1 MKSKIIFSIIIASM
15 LLFTFT
21 SCVQNNKKQTAQT
34 DIDILTI
41 GVMSSMDYLPLA
53 VAQERGYFTENNLEV
68 IIQKFYSANERDAA
82 LQSNNLD
89 GTILDYTGGAIQVA
103 GGIPLKFTSQCDG
116 TFEMI
121 VAPSSNITELAE
133 LKGKKIAISR
143 NTVIDFCT
151 DMALSL
157 AGLSNND
164 AEMVEIN
171 KIPLRLEM
179 LNNSK
184 IDATMIPDPFAT
196 IAKSENN
203 KAIISM
209 DQMGIRVTGIA
220 FHQKAIDEKSSALK
234 KLYIAYNKAI
244 EDLTKEPVSNF
255 ESLLVKEV
263 RVPAGI
269 VSNIVLPNY
278 SKAQIPSE
286 SDLQSVDKWL
296 KNKNLVPKNF
306 DINSIVASE
315 IIDEVK

>member
-1 MKSKIIFSIIIASM
+1 MKSKIIFSIIIASL

-21 SCVQNNKKQTAQT
+21 SCVQNNKKQTDSDT
-34 DIDILTI
+34 LTI

-53 VAQERGYFTENNLEV
+53 VAQERGYFTDNNLEV

-103 GGIPLKFTSQCDG
+103 GGIPLRFTSQCDG

-121 VAPSSNITELAE
+121 VAPSSNITELAD
-133 LKGKKIAISR
+133 LNGKKIAISR

-184 IDATMIPDPFAT
+184 IDATMLPDPFAT

-263 RVPAGI
+263 GVPAGI